1 LKFPEFVF
9 QSSVVNRKF
18 EGVGELIMTMT
29 DPVSD
34 LLTRIR
40 NASKA
45 KHETVDIPS
54 SRLKLEI
61 ARILKEEGYISNF
74 SVVQNDKQGI
84 IRVQLRYAGKDPVIS
99 SLERI
104 SRPGCRVYAG
114 RSDIP
119 SVLGGLGIC
128 ILSTSQGV
136 LTGKQAQEKG
146 LGGEVLCTIC

>member
-1 LKFPEFVF
+1 
-9 QSSVVNRKF
+9 
-18 EGVGELIMTMT
+18 MTMT

-40 NASKA
+40 NASDA

-61 ARILKEEGYISNF
+61 ARILKEEGYISNY
-74 SVVQNDKQGI
+74 SVIQDDKQGI
-84 IRVQLRYAGKDPVIS
+84 IRIQLRYAGKDSVIS

-114 RSDIP
+114 KSDIP

-136 LTGKQAQEKG
+136 LTGKNAQEKG
-146 LGGEVLCTIC
+146 VGGEVLCYIS

>member
-1 LKFPEFVF
+1 
-9 QSSVVNRKF
+9 
-18 EGVGELIMTMT
+18 MTMT

-40 NASKA
+40 NASAA

-54 SRLKLEI
+54 SQLKLEI
-61 ARILKEEGYISNF
+61 AKILKEEGYISSF
-74 SVVQNDKQGI
+74 ALVQENKQGV
-84 IRVQLRYAGKDPVIS
+84 IRIQLRYAGKDPVIS
-99 SLERI
+99 SLERV
-104 SRPGCRVYAG
+104 SRPGCRVYTGKAE
-114 RSDIP
+114 IP

-146 LGGEVLCTIC
+146 VGGEVLCYIS

>member
-1 LKFPEFVF
+1 
-9 QSSVVNRKF
+9 
-18 EGVGELIMTMT
+18 MTMT

-40 NASKA
+40 NASDA

-61 ARILKEEGYISNF
+61 ARILKEEGYISNY
-74 SVVQNDKQGI
+74 SLVQDNKQGI
-84 IRVQLRYAGKDPVIS
+84 IRIQLRYAGKDSVIS

-104 SRPGCRVYAG
+104 SRPGCRVYTG
-114 RSDIP
+114 KSEIP

-128 ILSTSQGV
+128 ILSTSRGV

-146 LGGEVLCTIC
+146 VGGEVLCYIS